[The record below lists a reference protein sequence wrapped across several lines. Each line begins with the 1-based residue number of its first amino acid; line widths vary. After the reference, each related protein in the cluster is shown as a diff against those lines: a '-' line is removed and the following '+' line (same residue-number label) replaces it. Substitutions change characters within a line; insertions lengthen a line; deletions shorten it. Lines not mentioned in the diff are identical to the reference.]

1 VKYRGW
7 NTAGVSGVTMLGLL
21 LAGCAQTPMGPTV
34 QVMPGPGKSFEAFQY
49 DQMSCKQFA
58 EQSVAGQAQSA
69 NNQAVGAAVLTTA
82 LGAGLGAA
90 TGSAWRHGA
99 GTGAAIGA
107 GAGAATGAAIG
118 SSMSA
123 NAQMGIQG
131 QYDNAFAQCMYSKGE
146 MVPGYDGGMMVNA
159 PVSYGSDAG
168 LTRAVQ
174 AQLIRLG
181 ILRGVA
187 DGVMGPQTSNA
198 ISQFESGSG
207 LPVDGMPSPQ
217 LLARLQSTP

>member
-7 NTAGVSGVTMLGLL
+7 TTAGMSGVTMLGLL

-49 DQMSCKQFA
+49 DQMACKQFA

-90 TGSAWRHGA
+90 TGSAWHHGA

-107 GAGAATGAAIG
+107 GAGAVTGAAIG
-118 SSMSA
+118 SNMSA

-146 MVPGYDGGMMVNA
+146 MVPGYGPMMVNT
-159 PVSYGSDAG
+159 PTYGSDLD

-181 ILRGVA
+181 LLRGGA

-207 LPVDGMPSPQ
+207 LPVDGVPSPQ
-217 LLARLQSTP
+217 LLAQLQAAR

>member
-1 VKYRGW
+1 
-7 NTAGVSGVTMLGLL
+7 
-21 LAGCAQTPMGPTV
+21 MGPTV

-49 DQMSCKQFA
+49 DQMACKQFA

-90 TGSAWRHGA
+90 TGSAWHAA

-118 SSMSA
+118 SNMSS

-146 MVPGYDGGMMVNA
+146 MVPGYGPMMVNT
-159 PVSYGSDAG
+159 PSYGSDAD

-174 AQLIRLG
+174 ALLIRLG
-181 ILRGVA
+181 LLRGGA
-187 DGVMGPQTSNA
+187 DGVMGPQTSAA

-207 LPVDGMPSPQ
+207 MPVDGVPSPQ
-217 LLARLQSTP
+217 LLGALQAAR